1 MKLFFT
7 LVLAGTLCFSCQP
20 KTSDPEAKPLP
31 LPIIGTWQLET
42 GTLIEKGDTTITD
55 YSKDKSFIKIINA
68 THFAFLLH
76 DLKKGKDSTGIFSAG
91 GGRYTLVDDKYIEHL
106 EYCSDRAWEGHD
118 FEFTISV
125 TEDTFVQRG
134 IEKIESEGI
143 DRINIEKYRRVK
155 N

>member
-1 MKLFFT
+1 MKRFHL

-20 KTSDPEAKPLP
+20 KTSEPESGPLP

-42 GTLIEKGDTTITD
+42 GTLIEKGDTTVTD
-55 YSKDKSFIKIINA
+55 YSKDRSFIKIINS

-118 FEFTISV
+118 FEFTLSV

>member
-1 MKLFFT
+1 MKMILS
-7 LVLAGTLCFSCQP
+7 LALTGILYVSCQP
-20 KTSDPEAKPLP
+20 KTTTPEPNSIP

-42 GTLIEKGDTTITD
+42 GTLIEKGDTTVTD
-55 YSKDKSFIKIINA
+55 YSKDKSFIKIINS

-76 DLKKGKDSTGIFSAG
+76 DLKQGKDSTGIFSAG
-91 GGRYTLVDDKYIEHL
+91 GGRYILVDDKYIEHL

-118 FEFTISV
+118 FEFTLTV
-125 TEDTFVQRG
+125 TDDTFIQRG
-134 IEKIESEGI
+134 TEKIESEGI

>member
-1 MKLFFT
+1 MKLFYS
-7 LVLAGTLCFSCQP
+7 LALACILAYSCRP
-20 KTSDPEAKPLP
+20 KTSDPVTTTLP

-42 GTLIEKGDTTITD
+42 GTLIEKGDTTVTD
-55 YSKDKSFIKIINA
+55 YSKDKSFIKIINS

-76 DLKKGKDSTGIFSAG
+76 DLKKGKDSTGLFSAG

-118 FEFTISV
+118 FEFTLTV
-125 TEDTFVQRG
+125 TEDSFIQRG

-143 DRINIEKYRRVK
+143 DRINIEKYKRVK